1 MYFQRPEKARAFN
14 HPAFNPMRGRL
25 KGHRDLQH
33 QGFGILNKDWQST
46 SSSLLSRRPLGHFLA
61 VEIWMPRNCFA
72 KSLCGPS
79 VSRSNR
85 ILCTCR
91 NGQGDE
97 ISKINWFTPRQAACS
112 EPGYFFWLFLDLLE
126 QGIGKQLVYTDKEQ
140 WDKWPSGIHIT
151 LCHLPPP
158 PVIRHIDRN
167 GSILDMNF

>member
-1 MYFQRPEKARAFN
+1 MFSFIGGHLQIYHKPMTPPPECC
-14 HPAFNPMRGRL
+14 
-25 KGHRDLQH
+25 
-33 QGFGILNKDWQST
+33 
-46 SSSLLSRRPLGHFLA
+46 LLCRKKKVLLCDDVGWDSRVL
-61 VEIWMPRNCFA
+61 CF
-72 KSLCGPS
+72 KMDP
-79 VSRSNR
+79 V
-85 ILCTCR
+85 
-91 NGQGDE
+91 E